1 MKKTVTF
8 AVMHFSVA
16 FMVAYLLTGSIV
28 VGGAVALVE
37 PAINT
42 VAFYFHERVWKRIE
56 KAKRGERTTR
66 DAFPHNDGYPTQE
79 LKNTVP
85 A

>member
-1 MKKTVTF
+1 MKKTITF

-42 VAFYFHERVWKRIE
+42 VAFYVHERVWKRIE
-56 KAKRGERTTR
+56 AAKGKLDTCCMLLWACECARADIG
-66 DAFPHNDGYPTQE
+66 QM
-79 LKNTVP
+79 L
-85 A
+85 